1 MAQPESLPQV
11 SVKYLK
17 EEKNLEVYR
26 AQLIKMLGGD
36 ACFYQSGLAYPFSGF
51 TSRASRHF
59 FLAAV
64 RMALRMTPR
73 SERKKDGTLPLL
85 LVRSVNLCIKQRRE
99 AKNRS
104 SEKVVV
110 MDFVNA
116 VKLMQSW
123 AVEDASEFVA
133 ARHSFCCSYW
143 LRIPPLPPSL
153 SLSPYHNQMIQIYFS
168 QASRNRKKMQRLVS
182 FQEESGRL
190 YLRSAR
196 PQSYGGTPDGK
207 TRS

>member
-1 MAQPESLPQV
+1 MEQPESLPKV

-36 ACFYQSGLAYPFSGF
+36 ACFYQSGLAYPFSVF

-59 FLAAV
+59 LLAAV
-64 RMALRMTPR
+64 RMAMRMTPR
-73 SERKKDGTLPLL
+73 SERKNDGTLPLL

-99 AKNRS
+99 AKNQS

-153 SLSPYHNQMIQIYFS
+153 SPYHNQMIQIYFS
-168 QASRNRKKMQRLVS
+168 QASRNLKKLQRLVS